1 MTIEVTDLTEADIP
15 GAVKAVQQAFS
26 GDPYNVWVY
35 DQSKFNQQ
43 RNYESLALR
52 MRWGMRNGI
61 FHVAKEQGSDEVL
74 GVAMWLPPQPA
85 DAPPTWNDW
94 FEGWRL
100 WFGQRYYIW
109 KEAQAKAQSE
119 IWTDPRGYY
128 FLNIMVVL
136 PSAQGKGV
144 GAKMMKVVTDR
155 ADEEGVKCY
164 LESSKDVPNVKIY
177 GRWGFVF
184 EKEMICDDEG
194 DSIRLFTM
202 VREPVAKAGD
212 GRGGGTNSWKSSLYH
227 YQDSQIIKG
236 LGFTPLHAVLQS
248 NAYQIKGRMPQMQVE
263 KGYALNVR
271 WSRKHQVRVDQKA
284 AGGSPARQRE
294 LQESASQTSP
304 RRIEAG
310 SPTPIYTDTNV
321 LQHVDPWLAN
331 PLQWDLPAL
340 PHEMPSLDASSCALL
355 LSSQNAIPTTPF
367 WDAPFV
373 SSAWTVDGHSPTTSS
388 SQAED
393 REVEHLFPSESPVV
407 DVQENSTLPFF
418 DNTQTRP
425 CKQLLESSPRELSH
439 LPTSL
444 SEYFFREVITLYCA
458 WDSKTNVMRNI
469 VETMWQSSGA
479 LYHTIQSMAAACLSE
494 DFPHLLPVARRE
506 HGNAL
511 KLIRDRPSALPL
523 STSMTTT
530 HKRAML
536 LSSTL
541 LGHTSSWLSPQNLA
555 TDMFRA
561 SCSMLKDVS
570 AETRGSDADAS
581 LSFFSDTMDYWAM
594 LLAYLT
600 DSTQLGDYHHT
611 TSIGPADP
619 SKSIEPHP
627 YSGISHATVRLLTD
641 TGILI
646 FQYRKHMAAVKFLT
660 ETDLDVFRAALRS
673 ARQLERAFLAHRPPD
688 LSRVTDPGDPKT
700 PLRHLELIDEAYRCT
715 GLLQLY
721 RVFPDLLNERYAPWD
736 RERLLRPVPM
746 SAAAGVGVDSNKVPS
761 ARERRTWLTKL
772 AMYILGILRD
782 IPFESRTRS
791 AQPFIM
797 VAISSELRR
806 EPQHLRQ
813 PDAGYGDSGADVLDI
828 GPASIE
834 VARARKFVR
843 SRLAA
848 YTHILPLRK
857 SRVISELID
866 HTWAALD
873 VGEED
878 VYWLDIAREK
888 NLGTMMG

>member
-1 MTIEVTDLTEADIP
+1 
-15 GAVKAVQQAFS
+15 
-26 GDPYNVWVY
+26 
-35 DQSKFNQQ
+35 
-43 RNYESLALR
+43 
-52 MRWGMRNGI
+52 
-61 FHVAKEQGSDEVL
+61 
-74 GVAMWLPPQPA
+74 
-85 DAPPTWNDW
+85 
-94 FEGWRL
+94 
-100 WFGQRYYIW
+100 
-109 KEAQAKAQSE
+109 
-119 IWTDPRGYY
+119 
-128 FLNIMVVL
+128 
-136 PSAQGKGV
+136 
-144 GAKMMKVVTDR
+144 
-155 ADEEGVKCY
+155 
-164 LESSKDVPNVKIY
+164 
-177 GRWGFVF
+177 
-184 EKEMICDDEG
+184 
-194 DSIRLFTM
+194 
-202 VREPVAKAGD
+202 
-212 GRGGGTNSWKSSLYH
+212 
-227 YQDSQIIKG
+227 
-236 LGFTPLHAVLQS
+236 
-248 NAYQIKGRMPQMQVE
+248 MPQMQVE

-284 AGGSPARQRE
+284 AAEGSPRQRGPRE
-294 LQESASQTSP
+294 PASQTSP
-304 RRIEAG
+304 QPIEAA
-310 SPTPIYTDTNV
+310 SPTSNHVDTNV

-340 PHEMPSLDASSCALL
+340 PQEMPSLDASSCALL
-355 LSSQNAIPTTPF
+355 LSSQNVIPTTPF
-367 WDAPFV
+367 WDAPFI

-393 REVEHLFPSESPVV
+393 REMDHLFQSESSVAN
-407 DVQENSTLPFF
+407 VQENSIPPPF
-418 DNTQTRP
+418 DNTQSTS
-425 CKQLLESSPRELSH
+425 CKQFLESSPRELAH

-511 KLIRDRPSALPL
+511 RLIRDRPSALLL

-570 AETRGSDADAS
+570 AEACGSDADAS

-646 FQYRKHMAAVKFLT
+646 FQYRKHMASVKFLT

-736 RERLLRPVPM
+736 RERLLRPVPI
-746 SAAAGVGVDSNKVPS
+746 SAAAGSGLDSDKVPS

-813 PDAGYGDSGADVLDI
+813 PDAMYGEAGADVLDI
-828 GPASIE
+828 DPASIE

-873 VGEED
+873 AGEED

>member
-1 MTIEVTDLTEADIP
+1 MTIEVTDLKEADIP

-100 WFGQRYYIW
+100 WFGQVNYNLWYGRGGLNVKRYYIW
-109 KEAQAKAQSE
+109 KEAQARAQRE

-144 GAKMMKVVTDR
+144 GAKMMKAVTGR

-184 EKEMICDDEG
+184 EREMICDDEG
-194 DSIRLFTM
+194 DAIRLFTM
-202 VREPVAKAGD
+202 TKCDERKPGCARCEE
-212 GRGGGTNSWKSSLYH
+212 RGI
-227 YQDSQIIKG
+227 QC
-236 LGFTPLHAVLQS
+236 P
-248 NAYQIKGRMPQMQVE
+248 
-263 KGYALNVR
+263 GYALNVR

-284 AGGSPARQRE
+284 AAEGSPRQRGPRE
-294 LQESASQTSP
+294 PASQTSP
-304 RRIEAG
+304 QPIEAA
-310 SPTPIYTDTNV
+310 SPTSNHVDTNV

-340 PHEMPSLDASSCALL
+340 PQEMPSLDASSCALL
-355 LSSQNAIPTTPF
+355 LSSQNVIPTTPF
-367 WDAPFV
+367 WDAPFI

-393 REVEHLFPSESPVV
+393 REMDHLFQSESSVAN
-407 DVQENSTLPFF
+407 VQENSIPPPF
-418 DNTQTRP
+418 DNTQSTS
-425 CKQLLESSPRELSH
+425 CKQFLESSPRELAH

-511 KLIRDRPSALPL
+511 RLIRDRPSALLL

-570 AETRGSDADAS
+570 AEACGSDADAS

-646 FQYRKHMAAVKFLT
+646 FQYRKHMASVKFLT

-736 RERLLRPVPM
+736 RERLLRPVPI
-746 SAAAGVGVDSNKVPS
+746 SAAAGSGLDSDKVPS

-813 PDAGYGDSGADVLDI
+813 PDAMYGEAGADVLDI
-828 GPASIE
+828 DPASIE

-873 VGEED
+873 AGEED

>member
-1 MTIEVTDLTEADIP
+1 MHT
-15 GAVKAVQQAFS
+15 KS
-26 GDPYNVWVY
+26 
-35 DQSKFNQQ
+35 
-43 RNYESLALR
+43 
-52 MRWGMRNGI
+52 
-61 FHVAKEQGSDEVL
+61 
-74 GVAMWLPPQPA
+74 
-85 DAPPTWNDW
+85 
-94 FEGWRL
+94 
-100 WFGQRYYIW
+100 
-109 KEAQAKAQSE
+109 
-119 IWTDPRGYY
+119 
-128 FLNIMVVL
+128 
-136 PSAQGKGV
+136 
-144 GAKMMKVVTDR
+144 
-155 ADEEGVKCY
+155 
-164 LESSKDVPNVKIY
+164 
-177 GRWGFVF
+177 
-184 EKEMICDDEG
+184 
-194 DSIRLFTM
+194 
-202 VREPVAKAGD
+202 
-212 GRGGGTNSWKSSLYH
+212 RGGCLRCKSKKTKCDERKPGCARCEDRGI
-227 YQDSQIIKG
+227 QC
-236 LGFTPLHAVLQS
+236 P
-248 NAYQIKGRMPQMQVE
+248 
-263 KGYALNVR
+263 GYALNVR
-271 WSRKHQVRVDQKA
+271 WSRKHQVRVDQKGA
-284 AGGSPARQRE
+284 TRGSPRQSSLDASVSQRR
-294 LQESASQTSP
+294 LQQTEATSP
-304 RRIEAG
+304 ASNQIGA
-310 SPTPIYTDTNV
+310 DV
-321 LQHVDPWLAN
+321 LQLVDPWLTS
-331 PLQWDLPAL
+331 PFQWDLPAL
-340 PHEMPSLDASSCALL
+340 HQEIPSFDASSCALL
-355 LSSQNAIPTTPF
+355 LGSQEAVPTTPS
-367 WDAPFV
+367 WDIPFV
-373 SSAWTVDGHSPTTSS
+373 SSAWTVDGQSPTTSS
-388 SQAED
+388 SQGED
-393 REVEHLFPSESPVV
+393 RQVEQSFPMNGTPTII
-407 DVQENSTLPFF
+407 VQDNST
-418 DNTQTRP
+418 RP
-425 CKQLLESSPRELSH
+425 QVEIAQPRPSQQVLESNLCELSH

-511 KLIRDRPSALPL
+511 RLIRDRPPALPK
-523 STSMTTT
+523 STPMTTT

-541 LGHTSSWLSPQNLA
+541 LGHTSSWFSPQNLA

-570 AETRGSDADAS
+570 AETSSDADAS

-600 DSTQLGDYHHT
+600 DSNQLGDYHHT
-611 TSIGPADP
+611 NSIGPTDP

-646 FQYRKHMAAVKFLT
+646 FQYRKHMATVKFLT

-673 ARQLERAFLAHRPPD
+673 ARKFERALLAHRPPD

-746 SAAAGVGVDSNKVPS
+746 PEAATGGLDGHKVPS

-797 VAISSELRR
+797 VAISNELRR

-813 PDAGYGDSGADVLDI
+813 PDAACSDMGADVLDI
-828 GPASIE
+828 DPASIE

-873 VGEED
+873 AGEED